1 MVATAIQEERVK
13 RKRALV
19 AVIAGVTALALA
31 ACGSS
36 GEAADTTT
44 SSESSQSQESSDTAA
59 PSSDADA
66 AAETDAKKTGLVV
79 GVSNTLAGNGWRETM
94 ICAVKAEAVVSGQ
107 VDKVIVVSKNGGPT
121 DQIQDLQNLISQ
133 GVDILVVNPSDPE
146 KLNGVIEEAKAQGIT
161 VVAVDSAV
169 TTPDAYVVT
178 NDQVAWGELGMKW
191 LAEQIDGKG
200 DVLYMRGIQGVQADT
215 DRDEGV
221 KAALKDYPDIKLK
234 EVWTGWDY
242 TKGGEIAVQEFTAK
256 QYDGVWTTGTD
267 YTVSNAIKTAGRD
280 FVPVVGQDT
289 NEWAKLLLD
298 GRPGAVVTN
307 PAVIG
312 GAGLTVALQAING
325 ENPEQTT
332 KITPQVWDLADN
344 KSALEASYFADQD
357 QMMSSATS
365 IEGLTHFNN
374 DQLFSCK
381 GPGE

>member
-1 MVATAIQEERVK
+1 MK
-13 RKRALV
+13 RNQV
-19 AVIAGVTALALA
+19 MAVVLAGVTAVALA

-36 GEAADTTT
+36 SSGDET
-44 SSESSQSQESSDTAA
+44 SSATQPAGQQSTESPTDDAAA
-59 PSSDADA
+59 PSGD
-66 AAETDAKKTGLVV
+66 TGAKKTGLVV

-94 ICAVKAEAVVSGQ
+94 ICSIKAEAAVSGQ
-107 VDKVIVVSKNGGPT
+107 VDKVIAISKNGGPT

-133 GVDILVVNPSDPE
+133 GVNIIIVNPSDPE

-169 TTPDAYVVT
+169 TTKDAYVVT
-178 NDQVAWGELGMKW
+178 NDQVKWGQLGMEW
-191 LAEQIDGKG
+191 LAKQIDGAG

-215 DRDEGV
+215 DRNDGV
-221 KAALKDYPDIKLK
+221 QAVLKDNPGITMK

-256 QYDGVWTTGTD
+256 QYAGVWTSGTD
-267 YTVSNAIKTAGRD
+267 FTVSNAIKTAGKD
-280 FVPVVGQDT
+280 YVPVVGQDT
-289 NEWAKLLLD
+289 NEWIKLLLD

-312 GAGLTVALQAING
+312 AAGLTVALQAVDG

-332 KITPQVWDLADN
+332 TITPQVWDLASN
-344 KSALEASYFADQD
+344 KAELEAHYYPEQD
-357 QMMSSATS
+357 QSLSAATD
-365 IEGLTHFNN
+365 IEGMTHFTP
-374 DQLFSCK
+374 DQLFECK

>member
-1 MVATAIQEERVK
+1 MK
-13 RKRALV
+13 RNRAWAALV
-19 AVIAGVTALALA
+19 AGVAALTLA

-36 GEAADTTT
+36 GSGAAPGDQ
-44 SSESSQSQESSDTAA
+44 SSQPPSESQQG
-59 PSSDADA
+59 SDAPA
-66 AAETDAKKTGLVV
+66 TSGEAGGKKTGLVV

-94 ICAVKAEAVVSGQ
+94 ICSIKAEALASGQ

-146 KLNGVIEEAKAQGIT
+146 KLNGIIEEAKAQGIT
-161 VVAVDSAV
+161 VVAVDSGV
-169 TTPDAYVVT
+169 TTKDAYVVT
-178 NDQVAWGELGMKW
+178 NDQVAWGRLGMEW
-191 LAEQIDGKG
+191 LAKQIGGKG

-215 DRDEGV
+215 DRDDGV
-221 KAALKDYPDIKLK
+221 KEVLKDYPDIKLK

-256 QYDGVWTTGTD
+256 QYAGVWTTGTD
-267 YTVSNAIKTAGRD
+267 YTVSNAIKTAGKD
-280 FVPVVGQDT
+280 YVPVVGQDT

-298 GRPGAVVTN
+298 GRPGSIVTN

-312 GAGLTVALQAING
+312 AAGLTVGLQAVNG
-325 ENPEQTT
+325 ESPDQTT
-332 KITPQVWDLADN
+332 KITPQVWDLADS
-344 KSALEASYFADQD
+344 KDQLETSYFANQD

-365 IEGLTHFNN
+365 IDGLTHFDN
-374 DQLFSCK
+374 DQLFACK